1 MLVAPVLQVDPEAV
15 LSLGAQLVDV
25 FVAQPEL
32 RVQVA
37 ETVPVVPPVPV
48 KAHRPVDTP
57 LDHGPAATW
66 GCRRSFTLSGN
77 GPMWGVQHDRSW
89 SWSKPIVLSR
99 LTIRVHVTVNLQ
111 RHGGQRWDNGVE
123 PRPSDSVV
131 IDGGAVDG
139 TAPHVLNI

>member
-25 FVAQPEL
+25 LVAQPEL

-77 GPMWGVQHDRSW
+77 GPIWGRCSMTG
-89 SWSKPIVLSR
+89 S
-99 LTIRVHVTVNLQ
+99 N
-111 RHGGQRWDNGVE
+111 
-123 PRPSDSVV
+123 
-131 IDGGAVDG
+131 
-139 TAPHVLNI
+139 